1 MEEISWYSYFNEL
14 THQLSIIFYMLFMTD
29 KDLGY
34 YLRHSGVRIGA
45 QIEQDGQ
52 NQFASSEIMSS
63 DEFKKI
69 LEGL

>member
-1 MEEISWYSYFNEL
+1 
-14 THQLSIIFYMLFMTD
+14 MLFMTH

-52 NQFASSEIMSS
+52 NRFASSEIMSS